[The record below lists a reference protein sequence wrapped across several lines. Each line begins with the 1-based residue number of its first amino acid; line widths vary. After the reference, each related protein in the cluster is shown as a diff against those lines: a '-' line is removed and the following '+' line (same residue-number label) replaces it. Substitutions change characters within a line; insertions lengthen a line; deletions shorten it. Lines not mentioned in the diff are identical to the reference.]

1 MFIYI
6 WQKPIIGINNQKTIL
21 LVEDDNLTSGLQ
33 GDILKTYGYHIL
45 LANSGENA
53 IETIKNVL
61 EIDLV
66 LMDIDLGKGIDGA
79 QTAEIILK
87 IREIPIVFLSSHTEP
102 EIVEKIDKITSY
114 GYVQKI
120 SNITVLNASIKMA
133 FRLFEAKRQIIEIEQ
148 KHRAIF
154 ENAPLG
160 IFRSTTEGEFIEV
173 NSALSKMLG
182 YDSPET
188 VLREIHNIAEQ
199 VYVRSD
205 DRQPIVEKQ
214 LQISGMTQH
223 HNHYRRAD
231 GSEFFANLY
240 LNTIKDETGQPLYFE
255 GIVEDITE
263 RKQSE
268 EMLNKTNERLLLAT
282 AAGI

>member
-1 MFIYI
+1 M
-6 WQKPIIGINNQKTIL
+6 
-21 LVEDDNLTSGLQ
+21 
-33 GDILKTYGYHIL
+33 
-45 LANSGENA
+45 
-53 IETIKNVL
+53 
-61 EIDLV
+61 
-66 LMDIDLGKGIDGA
+66 
-79 QTAEIILK
+79 
-87 IREIPIVFLSSHTEP
+87 
-102 EIVEKIDKITSY
+102 
-114 GYVQKI
+114 
-120 SNITVLNASIKMA
+120 
-133 FRLFEAKRQIIEIEQ
+133 
-148 KHRAIF
+148 
-154 ENAPLG
+154 
-160 IFRSTTEGEFIEV
+160 
-173 NSALSKMLG
+173 
-182 YDSPET
+182 
-188 VLREIHNIAEQ
+188 REIHNIAEQ